1 MGITNDLYQLK
12 PGIINSGTILR
23 VRKNKEAAFLKKYT
37 IVNQGNNTNAQGIFS
52 NTFIINSE
60 DGKIERISLFATDRI
75 IDFNEP
81 GIYISLQSGSK
92 SGFGSDFNDFF
103 STMAT
108 YLEDAL
114 FYILWDDII
123 SRYEII
129 NGTLNFRS
137 TRDFTR
143 WNCLFE
149 EYVVDNYADSKQ
161 LLADFYVEKAN
172 EMILRHDEI
181 ISEGEDPKERHYDV
195 EDYQELLQQLLNYK
209 SHIAPEKLKQL
220 NDWLE
225 AQIYDTICIESV
237 VTASQSIYDENE
249 VYMQGKFE
257 IRINAEKPYAES
269 DIIDISEFLKSMVQN
284 GEYFIFSCCCGVPSC
299 SGWVKGIQVEHFDTT
314 IRWTNL
320 NTWKE
325 WYFEKHRIE
334 DDIKTIREEDKVY
347 EKFFAKKEIEY
358 IGVGDYWNTEDELK
372 N

>member
-12 PGIINSGTILR
+12 PRIINSGTILR
-23 VRKNKEAAFLKKYT
+23 VRKTKEAAFLKKYT
-37 IVNQGNNTNAQGIFS
+37 IVNQGNDTHVQGIFS

-60 DGKIERISLFATDRI
+60 DGKIERFSLFATDRI
-75 IDFNEP
+75 IDFKEP

-92 SGFGSDFNDFF
+92 YGFGSDFNEFF
-103 STMAT
+103 TTMAT

-114 FYILWDDII
+114 FYVLWDDII

-129 NGTLNFRS
+129 KGVLNFRS

-149 EYVVDNYADSKQ
+149 EYIVDNYADSKQ

-172 EMILRHDEI
+172 EMILRHNEI
-181 ISEGEDPKERHYDV
+181 IQEGDDPKERHYEV
-195 EDYQELLQQLLNYK
+195 EDYQELVQQLLNYK
-209 SHIAPEKLKQL
+209 SYITPEKFKQL
-220 NDWLE
+220 TDWLN
-225 AQIYDTICIESV
+225 AQIYDTIYVELV
-237 VTASQSIYDENE
+237 VTASQSIYDANE

-257 IRINAEKPYAES
+257 IRINTEKPYAES
-269 DIIDISEFLKSMVQN
+269 DIIDATELLNSMQQD

-299 SGWVKGIQVEHFDTT
+299 SGWEKGIQVEHFDTT

-325 WYFEKHRIE
+325 WYFEKQRII
-334 DDIKTIREEDKVY
+334 DDINTVREEDQIY
-347 EKFFAKKEIEY
+347 QNFFDKKEIEY
-358 IGVGDYWNTEDELK
+358 IGLGYLWQKE
-372 N
+372 